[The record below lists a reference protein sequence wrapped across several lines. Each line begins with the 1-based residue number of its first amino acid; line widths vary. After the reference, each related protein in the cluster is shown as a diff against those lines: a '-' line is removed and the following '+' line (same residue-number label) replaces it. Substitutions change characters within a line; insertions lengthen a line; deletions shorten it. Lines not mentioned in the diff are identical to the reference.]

1 MDQQQA
7 GSGGKPGLQQEHG
20 LHIGLVH
27 WSFPPVVGGVET
39 HLWDYS
45 KALAG
50 RGHRV
55 TVFTGSVGAHRPCDG
70 VRVIRHKLLDLS
82 VGHEGNEATLKELR
96 EWFRTGLTASGDPI
110 RLVHGHNLHHFSS
123 VPARALKA
131 LQGELNLVLLH
142 TYHSI
147 WRTDE
152 GERIARECAVWD
164 VHHAVSDFL
173 VSECREVLRQ
183 GAKRTDLEV
192 ERTYL
197 GVDTRQYDSIPEVGE
212 EPGRYPVV
220 LLPARLIPNK
230 GAEVAILM
238 LKLLLER
245 AKQSEGELALLRP
258 RLVLTDPFDTVDFH
272 GERGQFR
279 SKLSKLVEVCELAEG
294 PGQDVE
300 FRPASIEDMR
310 KLYQEA
316 TVVVY
321 PSLFDEPM
329 GLAPLEAMCAAR
341 PVVATGVGGL
351 GEGGSTL
358 VVPKKDDEDDGELA
372 SRFADE
378 LWPLLT
384 ERSLAREAG
393 SAARDHVRALFD
405 LEEAYVD
412 PRLDEYWR
420 LLKGPDSYEST
431 ACQPSGSPETSAAPS
446 LSTSTVRR

>member
-1 MDQQQA
+1 MGQQQA
-7 GSGGKPGLQQEHG
+7 VSGEEALLQREQK

-55 TVFTGSVGAHRPCDG
+55 TVFTGSVGAHRPCDS

-82 VGHEGNEATLKELR
+82 VGHEDNEETLKELR
-96 EWFRTGLTASGDPI
+96 EWFRSGLTASGDPI

-131 LQGELNLVLLH
+131 LQSELNLVLLH

-147 WRTDE
+147 WRTEAD
-152 GERIARECAVWD
+152 ERIARECAVWD

-173 VSECREVLRQ
+173 VSECTEVLRQ
-183 GAKRTDLEV
+183 DV
-192 ERTYL
+192 QRTYL
-197 GVDTRQYDSIPEVGE
+197 GVDSLQYEGIPEVE
-212 EPGRYPVV
+212 DEPGWHPVV

-238 LKLLLER
+238 LKLLVER
-245 AKQSEGELALLRP
+245 AKGCEGELALLRP
-258 RLVLTDPFDTVDFH
+258 RLVLTDPFETVDFH

-279 SKLSKLVEVCELAEG
+279 GKLSKIVEECELTEG

-300 FRPASIEDMR
+300 FRPAGIEDMR
-310 KLYQEA
+310 KLYEEA

-321 PSLFDEPM
+321 PSRFDEPM

-341 PVVATGVGGL
+341 PVVATCVGGL

-358 VVPKKDDEDDGELA
+358 VDRDEDAKKQA

-384 ERSLAREAG
+384 EPSLARKAG
-393 SAARDHVRALFD
+393 CVAREHVRARFD
-405 LEEAYVD
+405 LEEVYVK
-412 PRLDEYWR
+412 PMLAEYR
-420 LLKGPDSYEST
+420 SLLAPDPDSYECDT
-431 ACQPSGSPETSAAPS
+431 RQPSGSPETFAEPS
-446 LSTSTVRR
+446 LSTSTVSR

>member
-1 MDQQQA
+1 M
-7 GSGGKPGLQQEHG
+7 
-20 LHIGLVH
+20 
-27 WSFPPVVGGVET
+27 ET

-45 KALAG
+45 KALAR
-50 RGHRV
+50 RGHKV
-55 TVFTGSVGAHRPCDG
+55 TVFTGSVGAQRPCDG
-70 VRVIRHKLLDLS
+70 VRVIRHKMLDLS
-82 VGHEGNEATLKELR
+82 AGHEDDEETLKELR
-96 EWFRTGLTASGDPI
+96 EWFRNWLTSPGDPI

-131 LQGELNLVLLH
+131 LQSELNLVLLH

-147 WRTDE
+147 WRTPTD
-152 GERIARECAVWD
+152 ERIARECSVWD
-164 VHHAVSDFL
+164 AHHAVSDFL
-173 VSECREVLRQ
+173 VNECAEVLGQ
-183 GAKRTDLEV
+183 DV
-192 ERTYL
+192 QRTYL
-197 GVDTRQYDSIPEVGE
+197 GVDTRQYESIPEVE
-212 EPGRYPVV
+212 EAPGPYPVI

-230 GAEVAILM
+230 GADVAILM
-238 LKLLLER
+238 LKHLVER
-245 AKQSEGELALLRP
+245 AKRCKGELASLSP

-279 SKLSKLVEVCELAEG
+279 GELSKLVEVCELAEG

-300 FRPASIEDMR
+300 FRPACIDDMR

-358 VVPKKDDEDDGELA
+358 VARDEHEDAEKLA

-384 ERSLAREAG
+384 KPSLARKAG
-393 SAARDHVRALFD
+393 RAAREHVRDRFD
-405 LEEAYVD
+405 LERAYVE
-412 PRLDEYWR
+412 PMLAEYR
-420 LLKGPDSYEST
+420 SLLAPGPDSYESAT
-431 ACQPSGSPETSAAPS
+431 RQPSGSPETFAEPS
-446 LSTSTVRR
+446 LSTSTVSR

>member
-1 MDQQQA
+1 MGQQQA
-7 GSGGKPGLQQEHG
+7 GSDEEADAQQG
-20 LHIGLVH
+20 QKLHIGLVH

-45 KALAG
+45 KALAR

-70 VRVIRHKLLDLS
+70 VKVIRHKMLDLS
-82 VGHEGNEATLKELR
+82 AGHEDNEATLKELR
-96 EWFRTGLTASGDPI
+96 EWFRSRLTSPGDPI
-110 RLVHGHNLHHFSS
+110 RLIHGHNLHHFSS
-123 VPARALKA
+123 APARALKA
-131 LQGELNLVLLH
+131 LQSELNLVLLH

-173 VSECREVLRQ
+173 VKECREVLRQ

-197 GVDTRQYDSIPEVGE
+197 GVDTRQYESIPEVEE
-212 EPGRYPVV
+212 EPGRHPVV

-230 GAEVAILM
+230 GADVAILM
-238 LKLLLER
+238 LKLLVER
-245 AKQSEGELALLRP
+245 AKGCRGKLALLRP
-258 RLVLTDPFDTVDFH
+258 RLVLTDPFETVDFH

-279 SKLSKLVEVCELAEG
+279 GKLSKLVEVCELSEG

-300 FRPASIEDMR
+300 FRPAGIEDMR

-321 PSLFDEPM
+321 PSRFDEPM

-351 GEGGSTL
+351 GEGGSAL
-358 VVPKKDDEDDGELA
+358 VTPDQDAEKLA
-372 SRFADE
+372 SRLADE

-384 ERSLAREAG
+384 EPSLARKAG
-393 SAARDHVRALFD
+393 YMAREHVRDRFD
-405 LEEAYVD
+405 LEEVYVD
-412 PRLDEYWR
+412 PMLDEYWT
-420 LLKGPDSYEST
+420 LLATGPGPYKGDT
-431 ACQPSGSPETSAAPS
+431 RQPSGSPETLASPS
-446 LSTSTVRR
+446 LSTSTVSR

>member
-1 MDQQQA
+1 MDQQLA
-7 GSGGKPGLQQEHG
+7 GSGEGADARQGQK

-50 RGHRV
+50 QGHKV
-55 TVFTGSVGAHRPCDG
+55 TVFTGSVGAQRPCDG
-70 VRVIRHKLLDLS
+70 VRVIRHKMLDLS
-82 VGHEGNEATLKELR
+82 AGHEDNEETLKELR
-96 EWFRTGLTASGDPI
+96 DWFRSGLTASGDPI

-131 LQGELNLVLLH
+131 LQSELNLVLLH

-147 WRTDE
+147 WRTDADK
-152 GERIARECAVWD
+152 RIARECAVWD
-164 VHHAVSDFL
+164 AHHAVSRFL
-173 VSECREVLRQ
+173 VNECSKVLRQ
-183 GAKRTDLEV
+183 GAEGTRPKV
-192 ERTYL
+192 KRTYL
-197 GVDTRQYDSIPEVGE
+197 GVDTSLYKNIPEVE
-212 EPGRYPVV
+212 HEPGRHPVV
-220 LLPARLIPNK
+220 LLPARLIPDK
-230 GAEVAILM
+230 GAKVAILM
-238 LKLLLER
+238 LQFLVER
-245 AKQSEGELALLRP
+245 AKQCEGELALLRP
-258 RLVLTDPFDTVDFH
+258 RLVLTDPFETVDFH

-279 SKLSKLVEVCELAEG
+279 GELSKLVEVCELAEG

-300 FRPASIEDMR
+300 FRPAGIDDMR

-358 VVPKKDDEDDGELA
+358 VARDEHEDAEKLA

-384 ERSLAREAG
+384 EPSLAREAG
-393 SAARDHVRALFD
+393 RVARTHVRAHFD
-405 LEEAYVD
+405 LERAYVE
-412 PRLDEYWR
+412 PMLAEYR
-420 LLKGPDSYEST
+420 SLLAPGPAS
-431 ACQPSGSPETSAAPS
+431 
-446 LSTSTVRR
+446 

>member
-1 MDQQQA
+1 M
-7 GSGGKPGLQQEHG
+7 
-20 LHIGLVH
+20 
-27 WSFPPVVGGVET
+27 ET

-50 RGHRV
+50 RGHKV
-55 TVFTGSVGAHRPCDG
+55 TVFTGSVGAQRPCDG
-70 VRVIRHKLLDLS
+70 VRVIRHKMLDLS
-82 VGHEGNEATLKELR
+82 VGHEDSEENLNELR
-96 EWFRTGLTASGDPI
+96 EWFRSGLTASGDPI

-131 LQGELNLVLLH
+131 LQSELNLVLLH

-147 WRTDE
+147 WRTPAD
-152 GERIARECAVWD
+152 ERIARECDVWD

-173 VSECREVLRQ
+173 VSECTEVLGQ
-183 GAKRTDLEV
+183 DV
-192 ERTYL
+192 QRTYL
-197 GVDTRQYDSIPEVGE
+197 GVNTSQYESIPEVE
-212 EPGRYPVV
+212 DEHGRHPVV

-230 GAEVAILM
+230 GADVAILM
-238 LKLLLER
+238 LKHLVER
-245 AKQSEGELALLRP
+245 AKRCKGELASLSP

-279 SKLSKLVEVCELAEG
+279 GELSKLVEVCELAEG

-300 FRPASIEDMR
+300 FRPAGIDDMR

-358 VVPKKDDEDDGELA
+358 VARDEHEHEDAEKLA

-384 ERSLAREAG
+384 EPSLAREAG
-393 SAARDHVRALFD
+393 SVARTHVLAHFD
-405 LEEAYVD
+405 LERAYVE
-412 PRLDEYWR
+412 PMLAEYR
-420 LLKGPDSYEST
+420 SLLAAGPGPYERDT
-431 ACQPSGSPETSAAPS
+431 RQPSGSPETLAAPS
-446 LSTSTVRR
+446 LSTSTVSR

>member
-1 MDQQQA
+1 MGQQQA
-7 GSGGKPGLQQEHG
+7 GSDEEADAQQG
-20 LHIGLVH
+20 QKLHIGLVH

-45 KALAG
+45 KALAR

-55 TVFTGSVGAHRPCDG
+55 TMFTGSVGAHRPCDG

-82 VGHEGNEATLKELR
+82 VGHEDNEETLKELR
-96 EWFRTGLTASGDPI
+96 EWFRSGLTASGDPI

-123 VPARALKA
+123 APARALKA
-131 LQGELNLVLLH
+131 LQGDLNLVLLH

-147 WRTDE
+147 WRTEAD
-152 GERIARECAVWD
+152 ERIARECAVWD

-173 VSECREVLRQ
+173 VSECSKVLGQ
-183 GAKRTDLEV
+183 DV
-192 ERTYL
+192 QRTYL
-197 GVDTRQYDSIPEVGE
+197 GVDTGLYESIPEVEE
-212 EPGRYPVV
+212 EPGRRPVV

-238 LKLLLER
+238 LKLLVRR
-245 AKQSEGELALLRP
+245 AKRCEGELASLRP

-279 SKLSKLVEVCELAEG
+279 SELSQLIVACELTEG

-300 FRPASIEDMR
+300 FRPAGIEDMR
-310 KLYQEA
+310 KLYEEA

-321 PSLFDEPM
+321 PSRFDEPM

-341 PVVATGVGGL
+341 PVVATGAGGL

-358 VVPKKDDEDDGELA
+358 VARDRDA
-372 SRFADE
+372 RRQAARFADE

-384 ERSLAREAG
+384 EPSLARKTG
-393 SAARDHVRALFD
+393 SVARDHVCARFD
-405 LEEAYVD
+405 LEEAYVE
-412 PRLDEYWR
+412 PRLAEYWS
-420 LLKGPDSYEST
+420 LLAPGPAS
-431 ACQPSGSPETSAAPS
+431 
-446 LSTSTVRR
+446 

>member
-7 GSGGKPGLQQEHG
+7 APGDKPGLQQK

-70 VRVIRHKLLDLS
+70 VRVIRNKMLDLS
-82 VGHEGNEATLKELR
+82 AGHEDNEETLKELR
-96 EWFRTGLTASGDPI
+96 EWFRSRLAAPGDPI

-123 VPARALKA
+123 APARALKA
-131 LQGELNLVLLH
+131 LQSQLNLVLLH

-147 WRTDE
+147 WRTPED
-152 GERIARECAVWD
+152 ERIATECAVWD

-173 VSECREVLRQ
+173 VRECSEVLGR
-183 GAKRTDLEV
+183 GTEHTRPKV
-192 ERTYL
+192 KRTYL
-197 GVDTRQYDSIPEVGE
+197 GVDTGLYKNIPEVE
-212 EPGRYPVV
+212 DEPGRHPVV

-230 GAEVAILM
+230 GARVAILM
-238 LKLLLER
+238 LKLLVQR
-245 AKQSEGELALLRP
+245 AKRCEGELALLRP
-258 RLVLTDPFDTVDFH
+258 RLVLTDPFETVDFH

-279 SKLSKLVEVCELAEG
+279 GELSKLVEECELAEG

-300 FRPASIEDMR
+300 FRPAGIEDMR
-310 KLYQEA
+310 KLYQES

-321 PSLFDEPM
+321 PSLFEEPM

-341 PVVATGVGGL
+341 PVVATGLGGL
-351 GEGGSTL
+351 GEGGSIL
-358 VVPKKDDEDDGELA
+358 VAPAEDEEKLA
-372 SRFADE
+372 SGFADE
-378 LWPLLT
+378 VWPLFT
-384 ERSLAREAG
+384 EPSRARKTGCLARE
-393 SAARDHVRALFD
+393 DVRHRF
-405 LEEAYVD
+405 EQERIYVE
-412 PRLDEYWR
+412 PMLAEYWS
-420 LLKGPDSYEST
+420 LLAPAPGSGPYECDT
-431 ACQPSGSPETSAAPS
+431 RQPSCSPETLAAPS
-446 LSTSTVRR
+446 LSTSTVKG

>member
-7 GSGGKPGLQQEHG
+7 VPGEKPGLQREQK
-20 LHIGLVH
+20 LHVALVH

-70 VRVIRHKLLDLS
+70 VKVIRHKMLDLS
-82 VGHEGNEATLKELR
+82 AGHEDNEETLKELR
-96 EWFRTGLTASGDPI
+96 EWFRSRLNVPGDPI

-123 VPARALKA
+123 APARALKA
-131 LQGELNLVLLH
+131 LQSDLNLVLLH

-173 VSECREVLRQ
+173 VSECSEVLGQDTEHTRP
-183 GAKRTDLEV
+183 EV

-197 GVDTRQYDSIPEVGE
+197 GVDTGLYENIPEVE
-212 EPGRYPVV
+212 DEPGRHPVV

-230 GAEVAILM
+230 GATVAILM
-238 LKLLLER
+238 LKHLARR
-245 AKQSEGELALLRP
+245 ASQCEGELASLRP

-272 GERGQFR
+272 GERGEFR
-279 SKLSKLVEVCELAEG
+279 GELSKLVEVCGLTEG

-300 FRPASIEDMR
+300 FRPAGIEDMR
-310 KLYQEA
+310 KLYEEA

-321 PSLFDEPM
+321 PSRFKEPM

-341 PVVATGVGGL
+341 PVVATGLGGL

-358 VVPKKDDEDDGELA
+358 VAPDKDEEKLA
-372 SRFADE
+372 SGFADE
-378 LWPLLT
+378 VWPLLT
-384 ERSLAREAG
+384 EPSLARKAG
-393 SAARDHVRALFD
+393 SMARDHVRARFD
-405 LEEAYVD
+405 LEEAYVG

-420 LLKGPDSYEST
+420 LLKGLDS
-431 ACQPSGSPETSAAPS
+431 
-446 LSTSTVRR
+446 

>member
-1 MDQQQA
+1 MDQQHTRPDEEA
-7 GSGGKPGLQQEHG
+7 GSGQK

-50 RGHRV
+50 LGHRV
-55 TVFTGSVGAHRPCDG
+55 TVFTGSVGAHQPCDG
-70 VRVIRHKLLDLS
+70 VRVIRNERLDLS
-82 VGHEGNEATLKELR
+82 AGYEDNEQTLKELR
-96 EWFRTGLTASGDPI
+96 EWFHDELTASGNPI

-123 VPARALKA
+123 APARALKA
-131 LQGELNLVLLH
+131 LQSELNLVLLH

-147 WRTDE
+147 WRTDAD
-152 GERIARECAVWD
+152 ERIARDCAVWD

-173 VSECREVLRQ
+173 VSECSEVLGKGTKHARP
-183 GAKRTDLEV
+183 EV
-192 ERTYL
+192 KRTYL
-197 GVDTRQYDSIPEVGE
+197 GVDTRLYKHIPEVE
-212 EPGRYPVV
+212 DEPGPYPVV

-230 GAEVAILM
+230 GATVAILM
-238 LKLLLER
+238 LKDLVER
-245 AKQSEGELALLRP
+245 ARGCTGKPASLRP

-279 SKLSKLVEVCELAEG
+279 GELSKLVEACGLTEG

-300 FRPASIEDMR
+300 FRPAGIEDMR
-310 KLYQEA
+310 KLYEEA

-321 PSLFDEPM
+321 PSRFKEPM
-329 GLAPLEAMCAAR
+329 GLAPLEAMCAGR

-358 VVPKKDDEDDGELA
+358 VALEKGEEKLA

-378 LWPLLT
+378 VWPLLT
-384 ERSLAREAG
+384 EPSLAREVG
-393 SAARDHVRALFD
+393 CMAREHVRDRFD
-405 LEEAYVD
+405 LGRAYVEPMLAEYRNLLEPD
-412 PRLDEYWR
+412 PD
-420 LLKGPDSYEST
+420 PYECDT
-431 ACQPSGSPETSAAPS
+431 RHPSGSPDTLAAPS